1 MSKQEERDE
10 EIENVTKKLTDL
22 KYEIRT
28 QTGLIVLLMLL
39 NFCTVVSCLA
49 YIWSMISK

>member
-1 MSKQEERDE
+1 MSKQEEMESRIEDFQK
-10 EIENVTKKLTDL
+10 EISDL

-28 QTGLIVLLMLL
+28 QTGLIVLLMVL
-39 NFCTVVSCLA
+39 NLCTVVSCLA